1 MSGHSK
7 WSTIKHK
14 KAATDAKRGQVFTR
28 YIREITIA
36 ARMGGGDIEANS
48 RLRSAVVAARAVN
61 MPKSNIERA
70 IERGT
75 GGGEGANI
83 EEIRYEG
90 YGQEG
95 VAILVD
101 CMTDNRNRSVS
112 DVRSAFSKGGGNMG
126 ESGCVSWMFHQK
138 GLFVFDRN
146 AADEETLMEAALEAG
161 AEDVQDKPE
170 DGCIEVTCEPAD
182 FAQVQDALEAAS
194 LEADVAEVSWIPENS
209 VHVEG
214 EPAAK
219 LLALIERLED
229 IDDVQNVYANFDIDE
244 TEMERLTCII
254 HKSP

>member
-14 KAATDAKRGQVFTR
+14 KAAADAKRGQVFTR
-28 YIREITIA
+28 YIREITVA
-36 ARMGGGDIEANS
+36 ARMGGGDMDANP
-48 RLRSAVVAARAVN
+48 RLRAAVAAARGVN
-61 MPKSNIERA
+61 MPKNNIDRA

-101 CMTDNRNRSVS
+101 CMTDNRNRTVS
-112 DVRSAFSKGGGNMG
+112 DVRSAFTKGGGNMG

-138 GLFVFDRN
+138 GIFVFDRDTT
-146 AADEETLMEAALEAG
+146 DEESLMEVALEAG

-182 FAQVQDALEAAS
+182 FSQVQDTLEAAD
-194 LEADVAEVSWIPENS
+194 LAAQIAEVSWIPENT
-209 VHVEG
+209 VKVEG
-214 EPAAK
+214 EPAGK

-229 IDDVQNVYANFDIDE
+229 LDDVQNVYANFDIDDA
-244 TEMERLTCII
+244 EMERL
-254 HKSP
+254 SN